1 LAFNHVKLPE
11 LDFELQAQ
19 TTEAGREYATPIGKS
34 YPSVTTVLSDYNKKA
49 LFEWRERVGAEEANK
64 IAAKAS
70 SRGTKLHTVCENY
83 LLNEMTDDKLRT
95 MMPDT
100 KQLFMSLRPHLDG
113 NIGDVYC
120 IEQALYSKTL
130 RLAGRVDCIAEWNGQ
145 LSVIDFK
152 SSTREKSEDNI
163 LNYFMQCTAY
173 AEMFG
178 EITGKP
184 INQIVVAIAVEDGSH
199 QIFVREKSDYY
210 IESLQR
216 YIGKYWRKRLT
227 NK

>member
-1 LAFNHVKLPE
+1 MAFNHVKLPE

-34 YPSVTTVLSDYNKKA
+34 FPSVTTVLSDYNKKA

-100 KQLFMSLRPHLDG
+100 KQLFLSLRPHIDE

>member
-11 LDFELQAQ
+11 LDFELQSQ
-19 TTEAGREYATPIGKS
+19 TTEAGREYVTPIGKS

-49 LFEWRERVGAEEANK
+49 LFEWRERVGADVANK

-100 KQLFMSLRPHLDG
+100 KQLFMSLRPYLDE

>member
-1 LAFNHVKLPE
+1 
-11 LDFELQAQ
+11 
-19 TTEAGREYATPIGKS
+19 
-34 YPSVTTVLSDYNKKA
+34 
-49 LFEWRERVGAEEANK
+49 
-64 IAAKAS
+64 
-70 SRGTKLHTVCENY
+70 
-83 LLNEMTDDKLRT
+83 
-95 MMPDT
+95 
-100 KQLFMSLRPHLDG
+100 
-113 NIGDVYC
+113 
-120 IEQALYSKTL
+120 
-130 RLAGRVDCIAEWNGQ
+130 
-145 LSVIDFK
+145 VIDFK

-184 INQIVVAIAVEDGSH
+184 INQIVVAIAVADGSH

>member
-1 LAFNHVKLPE
+1 MAFNHVKLPE
-11 LDFELQAQ
+11 LDFELQSQ
-19 TTEAGREYATPIGKS
+19 TTEAGREYVTPIGKS
-34 YPSVTTVLSDYNKKA
+34 YPSVTTVLSEYNKKA
-49 LFEWRERVGAEEANK
+49 FFEWRERVGAEEANK

-83 LLNEMTDDKLRT
+83 LLNEMTDVKLKT

-100 KQLFMSLRPHLDG
+100 KQLFLSLRPHIDKH
-113 NIGDVYC
+113 IGDVYC

-173 AEMFG
+173 AEMFE
-178 EITGKP
+178 EITGRP
-184 INQIVVAIAVEDGSH
+184 INQVVVAIAVEDGTH
-199 QIFVREKSDYY
+199 QIFVREKSQHY

>member
-34 YPSVTTVLSDYNKKA
+34 FPSVTTVLSDYNKKA

-83 LLNEMTDDKLRT
+83 LLNEMTDVKLRT

-100 KQLFMSLRPHLDG
+100 KQLFMSLRRHLDE

-120 IEQALYSKTL
+120 IEQALYSNTL

-184 INQIVVAIAVEDGSH
+184 INQIVVAIAVADGSH